1 MDDVTKALNNVEGNA
16 KQIEEIV
23 NNLVNDYCKEVDS
36 LVAVFKEILQDEE
49 NPPSDLE
56 LDDMVM
62 KLPTYLYFM
71 GHAQETFGIREDVAK
86 SVKMEVY
93 NKVYQTAKGTIPD
106 KQALSESN
114 TLYEDMVWKAYQR
127 ACKRVKQKLEAA
139 YELLQSIKKVCS
151 RRMLELEL
159 SRTKDSSLRK

>member
-1 MDDVTKALNNVEGNA
+1 MTEVKKVLDNVDTNA

-23 NNLVNDYCKEVDS
+23 DNLVNDYCKEVDG
-36 LVAVFKEILQDEE
+36 LVKVFKEILQDEE
-49 NPPSDLE
+49 TPPSDLE

-71 GHAQETFGIREDVAK
+71 GQAQETFGIREDVAK

-93 NKVYQTAKGTIPD
+93 NKVYQAAKGTIPD
-106 KQALSESN
+106 KQAMSESS
-114 TLYEDMVWKAYQR
+114 TLYQDMVWKAYQR

-151 RRMLELEL
+151 RRLAEYEL
-159 SRTKDSSLRK
+159 SRTKDASFRK